1 MQRIGFVVLPGFQM
15 LSVSSLSVFELA
27 NWEIGEP
34 VYDVHLL
41 SETGGS
47 IRSSVSIG
55 VATEPFD
62 DRKFD
67 TLMVGGS
74 VVAGALTPG
83 VIKFLRRGLRRSRR
97 VASTCTGAF
106 VLAEAGLLDGRR
118 ATTHWHRARELQARF
133 PKVKVEE
140 DRIFIVDGPVWTSA
154 GMTAGIDLALAM
166 IEQDLGADVARA
178 VARQLVVYHRRA
190 GGQSQFSALLELEP
204 KSDRI
209 QSALAYAKRNLT
221 SKLTVKQLANAAHLS
236 PRQFSRAFRAETGQS
251 PAKAVENLRVE
262 TARLMMEQSRHSI
275 DVIAQQT
282 GFADRYRMRRAF
294 LRAFGQPPQVIRR
307 NARAE
312 AGGVNVDPPARRSGG
327 PKSGRTGTAALRRF
341 CCKSRKSNDP
351 ENLAKGDFQRAVTL
365 RSAITSLRRSVVVF
379 PRTDVVPHVATCNT
393 RQRP

>member
-1 MQRIGFVVLPGFQM
+1 MQRIGFIVLPGFQM

-34 VYDVHLL
+34 AYDVHLL

-47 IRSSVSIG
+47 IRSSVGIS
-55 VATEPFD
+55 VATERFD
-62 DRKFD
+62 DRNFD

-74 VVAGALTPG
+74 AVAGALTPS
-83 VIKFLRRGLRRSRR
+83 VIKFLRRGLQRSRR

-166 IEQDLGADVARA
+166 IEKDLGADIARA

-204 KSDRI
+204 KTDRI

-221 SKLTVKQLANAAHLS
+221 SKLTVKQLASAAHLS

-251 PAKAVENLRVE
+251 PAKAIENLRVE

-275 DVIAQQT
+275 DVIARQT

-312 AGGVNVDPPARRSGG
+312 L
-327 PKSGRTGTAALRRF
+327 AA
-341 CCKSRKSNDP
+341 
-351 ENLAKGDFQRAVTL
+351 
-365 RSAITSLRRSVVVF
+365 
-379 PRTDVVPHVATCNT
+379 
-393 RQRP
+393 